1 MILSRDIHLS
11 LDICLFNIV
20 PMPGLAVTNL
30 QVQHRVT
37 SKDMACVCHTQHEGT
52 AKASKMHQEQEAKD
66 GQKYT

>member
-1 MILSRDIHLS
+1 MILSRDTHLNV
-11 LDICLFNIV
+11 DICLFNIV

-37 SKDMACVCHTQHEGT
+37 SKDMGCVCNMQHEGT
-52 AKASKMHQEQEAKD
+52 AKASKMDQEQAAKD